1 MVVGVRFASSLI
13 TQGVSEI
20 VAGALLLPRRLADMA
35 FFADFWVLILFALL
49 IPVAIHRQGEKRRE
63 RFEDRDN

>member
-1 MVVGVRFASSLI
+1 
-13 TQGVSEI
+13 
-20 VAGALLLPRRLADMA
+20 MA
-35 FFADFWVLILFALL
+35 FFVDFWVLILFGLLL

>member
-1 MVVGVRFASSLI
+1 
-13 TQGVSEI
+13 
-20 VAGALLLPRRLADMA
+20 MA
-35 FFADFWVLILFALL
+35 FFADFWVLILFGLLL